1 MILGNGNTINMTYNF
16 LNATNKAIEKT
27 ARALSTGQ
35 RTATAADDASG
46 FAIGAN
52 ISAQVAGVDRAIRNA
67 QDGISL
73 LQTAE
78 SGLDQINSMLQR
90 MRDLSVQAA
99 NDTLTSQD
107 RSYIQNE
114 IDEIRQALDNVAN
127 TTTFNGKRL
136 LDGSSSAYWSS
147 NDATTKLKV
156 SGALTE
162 IDNFGQKKQVE
173 GNYRI
178 DIRAKAGQGQVQK
191 SSIFTLSKVQPVKD
205 AATYDY
211 EIDITTGEETST
223 GETSG
228 AGWNFQNGVLTI
240 TGGGKY
246 SIIGNSEAT
255 TNRIVVQEG
264 IDAQIKLKDVNIAPA
279 KGSAI
284 EITGSNVKLVLEGDN
299 VLTGGGPEKA
309 ALEVRNSLDDG
320 PKASLEI
327 NSIGGL
333 GSEEG
338 TLTATGSG
346 CGAGI
351 GGSCHTPSENVGYS
365 VGAITINGGTIIAKA
380 NNAGAGI
387 GGGGHFSDHPTQEV
401 GAHVNITINGGN
413 ITATGGKSGGA
424 GIGSGT
430 VCPNDDSNVDRII
443 INGGTITATG
453 GNGAAAIGGGRGAN
467 SGMIRIDNSAELKLS
482 GWVDTENGMTQP
494 IGRGEDGAMTGKA
507 PFGLYDDVAYTGK
520 RYPTLEDIPEFY
532 TASGVSLV
540 ENPQKLT
547 ITQGDG
553 KQAAVTL
560 YSQDTIEDVRKKLND
575 AIAMDLGQSVYTD
588 NIDQFV
594 SFVDYGEST
603 SQGLESVAG
612 TFVIRSAAAGN
623 AGKLTIA
630 SDNHDLM
637 EVFGLN
643 TIQEATENVFT
654 GSVYDAHTGRVIA
667 ENVEAQGNEF
677 NGLISQN
684 ATIVFDNMAGVKASW
699 DEGTKRYVLSGS
711 STPYTTTLHI
721 ADRSTSFQI
730 GQNQGEDIYLNIGD
744 MRAESLGIN
753 KVDVS
758 TQKNA
763 ARSITLLD
771 SAIHQVGRQRS
782 KIGAYQNELEYNA
795 NSLTQTSLH
804 MQESESRIRDA
815 DMAKEYMEFVKLN
828 ILSQTGTSMLTQSQ
842 QSAQSLMN
850 ILAQ

>member
-1 MILGNGNTINMTYNF
+1 MNVGNNNTINMTYNA
-16 LNATNKAIEKT
+16 LTATNKAIEKT
-27 ARALSTGQ
+27 ARALSTGR
-35 RTATAADDASG
+35 RTASAADDASG

-78 SGLDQINSMLQR
+78 GGLDQINSMLQR

-114 IDEIRQALDNVAN
+114 IDELRQNIDNVASN
-127 TTTFNGKRL
+127 TTFNSKRL
-136 LDGSSSAYWSS
+136 LDGSSSAYWTSDDLS
-147 NDATTKLKV
+147 TKFKV
-156 SGALTE
+156 SGALTK
-162 IDNFGQKKQVE
+162 IDQFGQKKQVE

-178 DIRAKAGQGQVQK
+178 DIRAKAGQGEVQK
-191 SSIFTLSKVQPVKD
+191 SAIFTLNKVQPVKD
-205 AATYDY
+205 ATVYDY
-211 EIDITTGEETST
+211 EIDITTGEETSS

-228 AGWNFQNGVLTI
+228 SGWSFQDGVLTI
-240 TGGGKY
+240 TGSGNY

-255 TNRIVVQEG
+255 TNRIVINQG
-264 IDAQIKLKDVNIAPA
+264 INANLKLKDVNIAPSE
-279 KGSAI
+279 GSAL
-284 EITGSNVKLVLEGDN
+284 EITGSNVKLFLEGDN

-309 ALEVRNSLDDG
+309 ALEVRNALDDG

-327 NSIGGL
+327 NSVGGL

-338 TLTATGSG
+338 SLTATGSG

-351 GGSCHTPSENVGYS
+351 GGSCHSPDQNVGYS
-365 VGAITINGGTIIAKA
+365 VGAITINGGTIVAKSEV
-380 NNAGAGI
+380 AGAGI
-387 GGGGHFSDHPTQEV
+387 GGGGHFIDHPDDV

-413 ITATGGKSGGA
+413 ITATGGGA

-430 VCPNDDSNVDRII
+430 ACPNDDSNVDRII

-453 GNGAAAIGGGRGAN
+453 GNGSAAIGGGAGAN
-467 SGMIRIDNSAELKLS
+467 SGLIRIDQSVELNLS
-482 GWVDTENGMTQP
+482 GWIDTDNGETEP
-494 IGRGEDGAMTGKA
+494 IGRGENGVRTGSA
-507 PFGLYDDVAYTGK
+507 LSVRYNDVSYTGK
-520 RYPTLEDIPEFY
+520 PAPTLEDIPEFY
-532 TASGVSLV
+532 TASGVFIV

-547 ITQGDG
+547 ITQGNG
-553 KQAAVTL
+553 KSAEITL
-560 YSQDTIEDVRKKLND
+560 YSQDTIEDVRRKLND
-575 AIAMDLGQSVYTD
+575 AIALDLGQSTYTD

-594 SFVDYGEST
+594 SFVNNGKST

-612 TFVIRSAAAGN
+612 TFVIRSAVAGA

-637 EVFGLN
+637 QAFGLN

-654 GSVYDAHTGRVIA
+654 GSVYDAHTGKVIV
-667 ENVEAQGNEF
+667 ENVESQGNEF
-677 NGLISQN
+677 VGLISDN
-684 ATIVFDNMAGVKASW
+684 ATIVFDSMAGVSAHW
-699 DEGTKRYVLSGS
+699 DDSTKRYVLNGS
-711 STPYTTTLHI
+711 NTPYTTMLHI

-744 MRAESLGIN
+744 MRSESLGLN
-753 KVDVS
+753 RVDVS
-758 TQKNA
+758 TQENA
-763 ARSITLLD
+763 AKSITFLD
-771 SAIHQVGRQRS
+771 AAIHQVGKQRS
-782 KIGAYQNELEYNA
+782 KIGSYQNELEYNA
-795 NSLTQTSLH
+795 NSLTQASLH
-804 MQESESRIRDA
+804 MQESEARIRDA
-815 DMAKEYMEFVKLN
+815 DMAKEYMEFVKLQ

>member
-1 MILGNGNTINMTYNF
+1 MNVGNNNIINMTYNA
-16 LNATNKAIEKT
+16 LTATNKAIEKT

-114 IDEIRQALDNVAN
+114 IDEIRNALDNVAN

-136 LDGSSSAYWSS
+136 LDGSSSAYWTSDDMS
-147 NDATTKLKV
+147 TKLKI

-162 IDNFGQKKQVE
+162 IDQFGQKKQVE

-178 DIRAKAGQGQVQK
+178 DIRAKAGQGEVQK

-205 AATYDY
+205 AVTYDY

-228 AGWNFQNGVLTI
+228 AGWNFENGVLTI
-240 TGGGKY
+240 TSGGNF
-246 SIIGNSEAT
+246 SIVGNNEAT

-264 IDAQIKLKDVNIAPA
+264 IDATIKLKDVNIAPA

-284 EITGSNVKLVLEGDN
+284 EITGSNVKMFLEGDN

-333 GSEEG
+333 DSEEG

-387 GGGGHFSDHPTQEV
+387 GGGGHFSDHPAQEV

-453 GNGAAAIGGGRGAN
+453 GNGAAAIGGGAGAN
-467 SGMIRIDNSAELKLS
+467 SGLIRINREAELKLS
-482 GWVDTENGMTQP
+482 GWIDTENGMTES
-494 IGRGEDGAMTGKA
+494 IGRGEDGSRTGSA
-507 PFGLYDDVAYTGK
+507 SSGLYDDVAYTGK

-532 TASGVSLV
+532 TASGVFMV

-553 KQAAVTL
+553 KQATVTL

-575 AIAMDLGQSVYTD
+575 AIALDLGQSVYTD

-594 SFVDYGEST
+594 SFVDYGNT
-603 SQGLESVAG
+603 SQGIEAVAG
-612 TFVIRSAAAGN
+612 TFVIRSAVAGN

-637 EVFGLN
+637 EAFALN

-677 NGLISQN
+677 NGLISDN

-711 STPYTTTLHI
+711 DTPYTTTLHI
-721 ADRSTSFQI
+721 VDKSTSFQV

-771 SAIHQVGRQRS
+771 AAIHQVGMQRS